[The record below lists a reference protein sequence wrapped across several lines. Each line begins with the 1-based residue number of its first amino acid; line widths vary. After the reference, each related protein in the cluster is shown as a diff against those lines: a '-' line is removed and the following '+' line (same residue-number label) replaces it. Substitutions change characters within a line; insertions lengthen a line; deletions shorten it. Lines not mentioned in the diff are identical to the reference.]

1 MSPTRRPR
9 AYVSLLWATRWRIA
23 IRGSL
28 LVVGVLAVL
37 SAGAFAAARRILY
50 GQLQQQ
56 LEDAARHVDQD
67 ADGDEATRTRGGYLV
82 VGEAP
87 DTVASQVF
95 PIGRGER
102 SHFFLAPSSQYG
114 TLAVL
119 PGAASGGASVAVPA
133 EDDIDALRAFIRIL
147 IGLTL
152 AGGVVALPT
161 GYLLAG
167 QALRPLDEAVRERS
181 EFVALA
187 SHRLRTPLAIIRTSA
202 ELARNGQG
210 LAPPE
215 ALDMALEQTA
225 HLEALAQRL
234 SSLTRAELAPGPEA
248 PTCDLCQVAER
259 LVTGLEPQAQ
269 AAGIDLSLQAPR
281 PVVVA
286 AAAVDVT
293 DLLTSVTENAL
304 RFVPRG
310 GHVAVRVSGS
320 GRFGAI
326 EVEDDGPGIDPKD
339 LPHVTRPFFQ
349 GRRVQGGSGLGLAI
363 AQTITD
369 RLGGRLEL
377 SSTPSAGTRVRI
389 LVPQVP
395 ARRRHLGGEPA

>member
-1 MSPTRRPR
+1 MTPRRRPR
-9 AYVSLLWATRWRIA
+9 AYLSLLRATRWRIA
-23 IRGSL
+23 IRGAL

-37 SAGAFAAARRILY
+37 SAGAYAAAHRILY
-50 GQLQQQ
+50 GQLQQR
-56 LEDAARHVDQD
+56 LEDAAHHADTD
-67 ADGDEATRTRGGYLV
+67 TDGDKPNPGGYLV

-87 DTVASQVF
+87 DTFVPQVF
-95 PIGRGER
+95 PLRRGER
-102 SHFFLAPSSQYG
+102 RHFFLMPSSQYG

-119 PGAASGGASVAVPA
+119 PRGATGGAPVAVPA
-133 EDDIDALRAFIRIL
+133 EDDIDALRAFVRIL

-152 AGGVVALPT
+152 AGGLVALPT

-187 SHRLRTPLAIIRTSA
+187 SHRLRTPLTIIRTSA
-202 ELARNGQG
+202 ELARSGQG

-215 ALDMALEQTA
+215 ALDIALEQTT

-234 SSLTRAELAPGPEA
+234 SSLTRAELAPGPQA
-248 PTCDLCQVAER
+248 PTCDLRQVAER
-259 LVTGLEPQAQ
+259 LVAGLEPQAQ
-269 AAGIDLSLQAPR
+269 AGGIDLALAAPR

-286 AAAVDVT
+286 AAATDIT

-310 GHVAVRVSGS
+310 GHVAVRVSAS

-326 EVEDDGPGIDPKD
+326 EVEDDGPGIDPRD

-377 SSTPSAGTRVRI
+377 SSTPGMGTRVRV
-389 LVPQVP
+389 LVPQAA
-395 ARRRHLGGEPA
+395 ARRRHPLGE